1 MSKFTRSW
9 LLFKSSISV
18 IARNKELLVFPIVIS
33 VLSLI
38 IILFFVAPVAL
49 WPTGHAYT
57 SFEHWQT
64 VGNMF
69 FTISDNVSHAGRA
82 TYVSHSSGITYSP
95 AAVAYL
101 VLLYFVSMFLA
112 TFFNVAFYNEILAA
126 LTGKPVSLSRGLKFA
141 CSRYQAILMWT
152 LFAGLVGL
160 IIKAMEQKL
169 DIVGKIIAR
178 MIGVAWS
185 VASVFVI
192 PIIVRD
198 QSVNPVNMLRKSA
211 QTLKRTWGEA
221 LIGYTGIAFGSLIV
235 MFGSLIWLG
244 GAVYVSIQTNN
255 YVLPGIAVGVWFLG
269 LLAWSYLMNVA
280 GLVYK
285 GALYLYAAE
294 GVIPTPYSREMLDA
308 AWKFKKS

>member
-1 MSKFTRSW
+1 MSRFTRSW

-57 SFEHWQT
+57 SLEHWQT
-64 VGNMF
+64 IGSTF
-69 FTISDNVSHAGRA
+69 FTVTDSMSHAGRA
-82 TYVSHSSGITYSP
+82 YTSHTNVTYSP

-101 VLLYFVSMFLA
+101 VLLYLVSMFLA

-198 QSVNPVNMLRKSA
+198 QQSVNPVNMLRKSA

-221 LIGYTGIAFGSLIV
+221 LIVYAGIAFGNLIV
-235 MFGSLIWLG
+235 VFGSLILLG
-244 GAVYVSIQTNN
+244 GAVYVSIQANN
-255 YVLPGIAVGVWFLG
+255 YVLLAVAVGVWLMG
-269 LLAWSYLMNVA
+269 LLVWSYLMNVA

-294 GVIPTPYSREMLDA
+294 GVIPAPYNREMLDA